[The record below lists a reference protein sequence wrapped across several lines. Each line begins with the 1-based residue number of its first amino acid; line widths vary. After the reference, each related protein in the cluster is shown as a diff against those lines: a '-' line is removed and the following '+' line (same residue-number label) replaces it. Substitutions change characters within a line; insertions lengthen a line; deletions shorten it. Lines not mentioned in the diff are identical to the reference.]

1 MSAHPTVT
9 CELRLRL
16 LVAGDAALP
25 VPAALRYDVADPYAV
40 HAAFHAGDETVEWV
54 FAREL
59 LSTGLR
65 DEAGLGD
72 VRVWPSSETGVDV
85 VYVSLSSPEGE
96 ALLEAP
102 ARELSMFLKR
112 TYAAV
117 PAGSESAYLDIDTAL
132 ANLLA
137 GS

>member
-1 MSAHPTVT
+1 M
-9 CELRLRL
+9 
-16 LVAGDAALP
+16 
-25 VPAALRYDVADPYAV
+25 
-40 HAAFHAGDETVEWV
+40 
-54 FAREL
+54 
-59 LSTGLR
+59 
-65 DEAGLGD
+65 GD

-112 TYAAV
+112 TYVAV
-117 PAGSESAYLDIDTAL
+117 PAGSESAYLDIDGAL

-137 GS
+137 GG

>member
-1 MSAHPTVT
+1 MNADATVT

-40 HAAFHAGDETVEWV
+40 HAAFHAAGDTVEWV

-59 LSTGLR
+59 LAAGLQG
-65 DEAGLGD
+65 EAGIGD
-72 VRVWPSSETGVDV
+72 VRVWPSSDTGVDV
-85 VYVSLSSPEGE
+85 VFVSLSSPEGQ

-102 ARELSMFLKR
+102 ARELAAFLER
-112 TYAAV
+112 TYSAV
-117 PAGSESAYLDIDTAL
+117 PAGGESSHVDVDTAL
-132 ANLLA
+132 AQLLSA
-137 GS
+137 E